1 MSMLKR
7 TLAVLVVVGGMLSVT
22 PVEAEGLKMGI
33 VPLESA
39 ANMIR
44 KFTPLAEYL
53 SSELGVTIE
62 LVVGK
67 DYQDTMDAIGANH
80 VQIAFLTPTTYPKA
94 QRQNPDAGIQSVARF
109 LLQGKGTYNSC
120 IVVSEDSPISSLSE
134 LAGKSFAFG
143 SKDSTSSCLM
153 PKSML
158 VEAGVS
164 LASIEEN
171 HLKGMDNIVLA
182 VGLGNFD
189 AGGVMSSVAAEAA
202 ANGDV
207 KILATSQP
215 IPEFPISVNAHV
227 DEALRGK
234 LLAAL
239 MKLNASTPAHKTV
252 VESINPKYTGVE
264 SAQDG
269 DYNVIRAMIANLYGD
284 AFYAR

>member
-1 MSMLKR
+1 MPMKR
-7 TLAVLVVVGGMLSVT
+7 VVAYLLVGGVACIQPAS
-22 PVEAEGLKMGI
+22 AERLKMGI

-44 KFTPLAEYL
+44 KFTPLSAYL
-53 SSELGVTIE
+53 SAELGAEIE

-67 DYQDTMDAIGANH
+67 DYQETMDAIGANQ

-94 QRQNPDAGIQSVARF
+94 QRQNPAAGIQAVARF
-109 LLQGKGTYNSC
+109 LVSGKGTYNSC
-120 IVVSEDSPISSLSE
+120 IVVSKDSPISSLAE

-164 LASIEEN
+164 LDKIKEN

-182 VGLGNFD
+182 VGMGNFD
-189 AGGVMSSVAAEAA
+189 AGGVMSSVAEEGA

-207 KILATSQP
+207 KILATSRP
-215 IPEFPISVNAHV
+215 IPEFPVSVNASV
-227 DEALRGK
+227 DSVVRAK

-239 MKLNASTPAHKTV
+239 MKLNEANPAHKTV
-252 VESINPKYTGVE
+252 LESINPKYTGVE
-264 SAQDG
+264 PAGDG
-269 DYNVIRAMIANLYGD
+269 DYDVIRDMIGNIYGD